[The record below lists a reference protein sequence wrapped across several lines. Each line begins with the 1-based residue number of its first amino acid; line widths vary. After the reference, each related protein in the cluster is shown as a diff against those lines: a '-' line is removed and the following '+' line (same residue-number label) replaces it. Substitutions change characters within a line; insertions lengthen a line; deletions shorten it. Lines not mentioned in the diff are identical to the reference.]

1 MNILKATKRTT
12 ASTGQLNKL
21 RSEGFIPAILY
32 GGKKSNLNISL
43 KKLHLQDLVR
53 TETFMSKVFDL
64 DIDGNPEKVLP
75 RDIAY
80 DPVSDEP
87 IHIDFIRIT
96 KGSILTLE
104 IPVKFINS
112 DKSPGLKKGGVLNI
126 VRRKVELKCP
136 TENIPNEIVVDLDNT
151 EINTSL
157 KISSVKLPENVV
169 PTITDR
175 DFVIATVVAPTILVE
190 PEKVEET
197 VAEGEIPA
205 EGATEDSEGAEKTE
219 GDKDKTA
226 KPSDDKAKAASGDK
240 GKTVKPSDDKTKTA
254 SDDKGK
260 TAKPSDD
267 KTKAASGDKG
277 KSSNKETKKK

>member
-1 MNILKATKRTT
+1 MNTLKATKRTS
-12 ASTGQLNKL
+12 ASAGQVNKL

-43 KKLHLQDLVR
+43 KKLHLQDLIR

-75 RDIAY
+75 KEIAY

-87 IHIDFIRIT
+87 IHIDFVRII

-136 TENIPNEIVVDLDNT
+136 IENIPDQIVVDLNNT
-151 EINTSL
+151 EINISL

-175 DFVIATVVAPTILVE
+175 DFVIATVVAPTILAE

-197 VAEGEIPA
+197 AAEGEVPA
-205 EGATEDSEGAEKTE
+205 EDGVEDTEDSTKTE
-219 GDKDKTA
+219 EGKD
-226 KPSDDKAKAASGDK
+226 
-240 GKTVKPSDDKTKTA
+240 KTVKPSDGKTKTDSA
-254 SDDKGK
+254 DKEKTTKPSEDKAKTTSGGKGK
-260 TAKPSDD
+260 TA
-267 KTKAASGDKG
+267 
-277 KSSNKETKKK
+277 NKETKKK

>member
-1 MNILKATKRTT
+1 MNILKATKRTS
-12 ASTGQLNKL
+12 ASTGQVNKL

-32 GGKKSNLNISL
+32 GGKKNNINISL
-43 KKLHLQDLVR
+43 KKLQLQDLVR

-96 KGSILTLE
+96 KGSVLNLE
-104 IPVKFINS
+104 IPVKFINFE
-112 DKSPGLKKGGVLNI
+112 KSPGLKKGGVLNI
-126 VRRKVELKCP
+126 VRRKVKLKCP
-136 TENIPNEIVVDLDNT
+136 TENIPNEIVVDLDNA

-190 PEKVEET
+190 PEKIEET
-197 VAEGEIPA
+197 ADEGEVPA
-205 EGATEDSEGAEKTE
+205 EGTAEGIEGTEKTE
-219 GDKDKTA
+219 A
-226 KPSDDKAKAASGDK
+226 EQNKAAKS
-240 GKTVKPSDDKTKTA
+240 

-260 TAKPSDD
+260 T
-267 KTKAASGDKG
+267 TSGEKG
-277 KSSNKETKKK
+277 KTTSKETKKK

>member
-1 MNILKATKRTT
+1 MNILKATKRTS
-12 ASTGQLNKL
+12 ASTGQVNKL
-21 RSEGFIPAILY
+21 RSAGFIPAILY
-32 GGKKSNLNISL
+32 GGEKNNINISL
-43 KKLHLQDLVR
+43 KKLQLQDLVR

-75 RDIAY
+75 REIAY

-87 IHIDFIRIT
+87 IHIDFIRIV
-96 KGSILTLE
+96 KGSVLDLE

-112 DKSPGLKKGGVLNI
+112 EKSPGLKKGGVLNI

-136 TENIPNEIVVDLDNT
+136 TENIPDEIVVDLNNT

-169 PTITDR
+169 PTIADR
-175 DFVIATVVAPTILVE
+175 DFVIATVVAPTVLVE

-197 VAEGEIPA
+197 TEEGEVPT
-205 EGATEDSEGAEKTE
+205 EGAVESTEDTAKTE
-219 GDKDKTA
+219 EDKTTKPSSEDKTRVVSSSKGKAA

-240 GKTVKPSDDKTKTA
+240 KETA
-254 SDDKGK
+254 
-260 TAKPSDD
+260 
-267 KTKAASGDKG
+267 
-277 KSSNKETKKK
+277 NKEAKKK